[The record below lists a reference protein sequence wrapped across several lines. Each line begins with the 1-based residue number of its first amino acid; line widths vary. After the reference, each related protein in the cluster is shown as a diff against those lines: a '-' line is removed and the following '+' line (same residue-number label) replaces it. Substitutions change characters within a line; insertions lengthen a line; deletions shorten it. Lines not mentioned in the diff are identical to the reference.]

1 MLDRLVQRGSCA
13 GGAGA
18 GCQAGALGRG
28 SPWPSAWALM
38 HRAHHSFSQ
47 EPLVRPFPSMEP
59 SHQRYQAQAS
69 AAAAALT
76 TLACL
81 RPDVLAN
88 TGWGQR

>member
-1 MLDRLVQRGSCA
+1 
-13 GGAGA
+13 
-18 GCQAGALGRG
+18 
-28 SPWPSAWALM
+28 M
-38 HRAHHSFSQ
+38 HQAHHSFSQ

-69 AAAAALT
+69 AAAAALM
-76 TLACL
+76 TLTCL